1 METLTSVRRPNA
13 SVRSRRVAAH
23 LVAVAALLCL
33 VTLVPAVY
41 VFHAALPYNPV
52 QLPGGR
58 SAELRVI
65 APQGWKFFTRDPR
78 EERLLVRVPDGA
90 GGWTSDVT
98 PTNSAPQNLFGAL
111 RSARAQPSEMSELL
125 LRVPETEWVACTAD
139 PNVCLAA
146 FTRPLVLNN
155 PDPTPTLCGDVGFV
169 MQPPIPWAW
178 ARRLGAVILNS
189 KVLRTQVSCS

>member
-1 METLTSVRRPNA
+1 METPAPVGRLDA
-13 SVRSRRVAAH
+13 SDRSRPAAAR

-41 VFHAALPYNPV
+41 IFHAALPYNPV

-58 SAELRVI
+58 SVGLRVI

-98 PTNSAPQNLFGAL
+98 PTNSAPRNLFGAL
-111 RSARAQPSEMSELL
+111 RSSRAQPSEMSELL
-125 LRVPETEWVACTAD
+125 LRAPEEAWVACTED
-139 PNVCLAA
+139 PDVCLAA
-146 FTRPLVLNN
+146 FAPPLALTN
-155 PDPTPTLCGDVGFV
+155 PDATPTLCGDVGFV
-169 MQPPIPWAW
+169 LQPPVPWAW
-178 ARRLGAVILNS
+178 ARRLGAVTLDS
-189 KVLRTQVSCS
+189 KVLRAEVSCS